1 MPTNYKLQI
10 TIYETKGR
18 QVEDPPAADHL
29 QPHEQL
35 LSPVLFVREFDH
47 VPTRA
52 GQPEPEGRVLHTVHA
67 QDEQVSR
74 QGIIFIL
81 VPFSIYL
88 KLQNQLELN
97 IS

>member
-1 MPTNYKLQI
+1 MKFVPTNYKLQI

-18 QVEDPPAADHL
+18 QVKDLPAAHHL
-29 QPHEQL
+29 QPAEKL
-35 LSPVLFVREFDH
+35 LSSLFVREFHDH

-74 QGIIFIL
+74 QDIISIL
-81 VPFSIYL
+81 VR
-88 KLQNQLELN
+88 KL
-97 IS
+97 